1 MYHWVKL
8 MLTSGYTSCRQ
19 STFVY
24 LNLYRENKKTVRRG
38 GMKRARER
46 ERETTLEWRKKE
58 DIIRLQKRRE
68 MAKRLPR

>member
-46 ERETTLEWRKKE
+46 DNSRMEKERGHNSATKET
-58 DIIRLQKRRE
+58 
-68 MAKRLPR
+68 